1 MGQKITLTE
10 GDLVKLIQKIIAED
24 SQKGEYQ
31 EQWWKSKGKKRRE
44 KTQGI
49 IDKNKPC
56 DTCNDGSVP
65 QKDSDGDCLPC
76 PEEIGGDLS
85 KRKVKKI
92 EKEIKSGSINTL
104 MNTLIAQKHFF
115 TDATVDDARLAKGL
129 NPKTENAEFLML
141 MKDKNGVMPDEDGYI
156 KTEVPDYSKMMN
168 ELIMSKLYS
177 MYGSIMALHFFMQ
190 SSKKCKDRQ
199 VDEDLT
205 KYNIEKGLT
214 YLEVL
219 ENRIKNYGKK
229 LGGNVK
235 VYVNDFL
242 DDYGAVVKSWENKN
256 KKAFNDQNIH
266 GATGLFSDFK
276 GNFQRQQKMVAAWE
290 KAAALI
296 NEGDPCHWDFD

>member
-10 GDLVKLIQKIIAED
+10 GELVKLIQKLIAED

-31 EQWWKSKGKKRRE
+31 EQWWKSKGRKRRE

-56 DTCNDGSVP
+56 DTCDDGSVP

-76 PEEIGGDLS
+76 PEEIDGGLS
-85 KRKVKKI
+85 KRKLKNI
-92 EKEIKSGSINTL
+92 EKDIKSGSINTL
-104 MNTLIAQKHFF
+104 MNTLISQGHFF
-115 TDATVDDARLAKGL
+115 TDSAVDDARLQKGI
-129 NPKTENAEFLML
+129 NPKAEGFTGEFLM
-141 MKDKNGVMPDEDGYI
+141 DDE
-156 KTEVPDYSKMMN
+156 KTPDYSKMMN

-177 MYGSIMALHFFMQ
+177 MYGSIMALYFFIQ
-190 SSKKCKDRQ
+190 SSKKCRDRQ

-214 YLEVL
+214 HLQVL
-219 ENRIKNYGKK
+219 ENRIQNYGKK

-235 VYVNDFL
+235 GYVNDFL
-242 DDYGAVVKSWENKN
+242 KDYEAVVKAWEKTN
-256 KKAFNDQNIH
+256 KKAFNDQDIR
-266 GATGLFSDFK
+266 GATGLFGDFK

-290 KAAALI
+290 TAAALI